1 MISLKKYLDSASSQA
16 APSQPAAPEPVLK
29 VHTEGKALFP
39 YAISAYRSALIEMG
53 DCSASASPILASEL
67 KRDLQMVDET
77 VGDKVSKESLQAA
90 EATVR
95 EKLQDWGRRTALY
108 DQQRTREV
116 KEILLTMA
124 KTAESVGER
133 DQVCA
138 QQITDVTDSLKK
150 IARLDDLYQIRQSIQ
165 KSAGELKSSIDRM
178 TAEGKAV
185 LDKLKA
191 EVTTYQAK
199 LEEAEQIALA
209 DSLTGLRN
217 RLCVESH
224 IERHVEAG
232 STFCVAIIDINHFK
246 TVNDQ
251 YGHLAGDELL
261 KQFATEL
268 KSTCRS
274 TDVIGRW
281 GGDEFIILMEC
292 NMEEAQAQSE
302 RLSKWVCGNYT
313 LQEDANPIKLVVE
326 ASIGLAEHLPNETL
340 KELLARA
347 DGLMYQHKAA
357 SRSPR
362 NRLG

>member
-1 MISLKKYLDSASSQA
+1 MISLKKYLDSASL
-16 APSQPAAPEPVLK
+16 QPASQEPEMKIHPDGK
-29 VHTEGKALFP
+29 VLFP
-39 YAISAYRSALIEMG
+39 YALSAYRSALLEIG
-53 DCSASASPILASEL
+53 DCSANASPALALEL
-67 KRDLQMVDET
+67 KREFQKVDES
-77 VGDKVSKESLQAA
+77 VGAAVSKESLQVA
-90 EATVR
+90 EKTVR
-95 EKLQDWGRRTALY
+95 EKLQDWGRRTALN

-116 KEILLTMA
+116 KEILLVMA

-150 IARLDDLYQIRQSIQ
+150 IARLDDLYQIRLSIQ

-191 EVTTYQAK
+191 EVSTYQAK
-199 LEEAEQIALA
+199 LEEAEQIASA
-209 DSLTGLRN
+209 DSLTGLRS
-217 RLCVESH
+217 RLCVESQ
-224 IERHVEAG
+224 IERRVEAG
-232 STFCVAIIDINHFK
+232 ATFCVAIIDINHFK
-246 TVNDQ
+246 AVNDQ

-313 LQEDANPIKLVVE
+313 LQEDSNPIKLVIE

-347 DGLMYQHKAA
+347 DALMYKHKAE
-357 SRSPR
+357 SRGPR
-362 NRLG
+362 SR